1 MKTTF
6 LGQGFSEES
15 PNGIGYYLMKFLSSK
30 DFTFFTAITAF
41 ASEAGVCGLSC
52 YIESAKENF
61 ENLTIIVG
69 VDQNGTSKEALEEI
83 LNLNINSFIFH
94 QEEPPIFHPKIY
106 LFEGKEITKLIIG
119 SSNMTGR
126 GLFTNVE
133 SSLLLE
139 FDNEDI
145 EGVNLIKDLKTYY
158 SSLFD
163 FTDPNLFKI
172 SDQVITDFIAKGIV
186 PDEITRIR
194 IYKKREPIVSQEFE
208 SNPIQKRITSKIP
221 YSFHRKS
228 KRTENPI
235 IQNDSSISSIH
246 ASISVPSQTIES
258 LPNDGIRGKLVWQS
272 GPLTERDL
280 TIPKGSNT
288 HGTGSMLFKKGL
300 MKDKDQRHYFRDDVF
315 SDLPWVSDTNPS
327 TAHYE
332 RATTFIKLIIE
343 RVDHGSFPFI
353 LSHNTKTDSK
363 SYLQKNSMTNISWG
377 KAQKLIAKDELIG
390 KSANLYKSLTTKEY
404 TLEIG

>member
-1 MKTTF
+1 MKITF
-6 LGQGFSEES
+6 LGQGFNEES

-30 DFTFFTAITAF
+30 DFTSFTAITAF
-41 ASEAGVCGLSC
+41 ASEAGVFGLSK

-61 ENLTIIVG
+61 ENLVIIVG

-83 LNLNINSFIFH
+83 LNLNINSYIFH
-94 QEEPPIFHPKIY
+94 QEEQPIFHPKIY
-106 LFEGKEITKLIIG
+106 FFEGELITKLIIG

-139 FDNEDI
+139 FDNEDN
-145 EGVNLIKDLKTYY
+145 EGLTLISELKTYFG
-158 SSLFD
+158 SLFD
-163 FTDPNLFKI
+163 LTDPNLFKI
-172 SDQVITDFIAKGIV
+172 SDQIIADFIAKGIV
-186 PDEITRIR
+186 PDEITRIN
-194 IYKKREPIVSQEFE
+194 IYKKREPIVNQIHE
-208 SNPIQKRITSKIP
+208 SLPICKRPTSKIP
-221 YSFHRKS
+221 FSFHRKS

-235 IQNDSSISSIH
+235 IQNDSLISSIH
-246 ASISVPSQTIES
+246 APISVPPIAIEP
-258 LPNDGIRGKLVWQS
+258 LTEDGSKGKLVWQS

-280 TIPKGSNT
+280 NIPKGANT
-288 HGTGSMLFKKGL
+288 AYTGSMLFKKGL

-315 SDLPWVSDTNPS
+315 SDLPWVSDTNPK

-343 RVDHGSFPFI
+343 GVDHGNIPFI
-353 LSHNTKTDSK
+353 LSHNTRTDTK

-377 KAQKLIAKDELIG
+377 KAKNLIAKDELIG
-390 KSANLYKSLTTKEY
+390 KSANLFKSLTTNEY

>member
-1 MKTTF
+1 MIPQF
-6 LGQGFSEES
+6 LLF
-15 PNGIGYYLMKFLSSK
+15 M
-30 DFTFFTAITAF
+30 
-41 ASEAGVCGLSC
+41 
-52 YIESAKENF
+52 
-61 ENLTIIVG
+61 
-69 VDQNGTSKEALEEI
+69 
-83 LNLNINSFIFH
+83 
-94 QEEPPIFHPKIY
+94 PP
-106 LFEGKEITKLIIG
+106 L
-119 SSNMTGR
+119 
-126 GLFTNVE
+126 
-133 SSLLLE
+133 
-139 FDNEDI
+139 
-145 EGVNLIKDLKTYY
+145 
-158 SSLFD
+158 
-163 FTDPNLFKI
+163 
-172 SDQVITDFIAKGIV
+172 
-186 PDEITRIR
+186 
-194 IYKKREPIVSQEFE
+194 
-208 SNPIQKRITSKIP
+208 
-221 YSFHRKS
+221 
-228 KRTENPI
+228 
-235 IQNDSSISSIH
+235 
-246 ASISVPSQTIES
+246 SVPRQTIES

-332 RATTFIKLIIE
+332 RATTFITLIIDG
-343 RVDHGSFPFI
+343 VDHGSFPFI